1 MSYPFYKIMHFV
13 GIFMMLVALAAT
25 CMHAAM
31 GGLKADNPWRKA
43 LGATHGIAALLILT
57 GGFGM
62 LARMGIV
69 QGGLPTWVL
78 IKLAIWTALA
88 AAMALPYLSRGWARA
103 LLVAMPVLAALAGA
117 TALLKPF

>member
-1 MSYPFYKIMHFV
+1 MTRHPFRVTSDLETFVSYPFYKIMHFV

-31 GGLKADNPWRKA
+31 GGSKADNPFRKA

-62 LARMGIV
+62 LAGVI
-69 QGGLPTWVL
+69 LVL
-78 IKLAIWTALA
+78 AVLAIWFFPALVTY
-88 AAMALPYLSRGWARA
+88 LPGQMKL
-103 LLVAMPVLAALAGA
+103 
-117 TALLKPF
+117 

>member
-1 MSYPFYKIMHFV
+1 MSYPFYKILHFV

-25 CMHAAM
+25 CMHAAT
-31 GGLKADNPWRKA
+31 GGSKADNPFRKA

-62 LARMGIV
+62 LARLGIV
-69 QGGLPTWVL
+69 QGGLPIWV
-78 IKLAIWTALA
+78 IVKLAIWVALA
-88 AAMALPYLSRGWARA
+88 AAVALPYLSRTWARA

>member
-31 GGLKADNPWRKA
+31 GGSKADNPFRKA

-62 LARMGIV
+62 LARLGIV
-69 QGGLPTWVL
+69 QGGLPMWVML
-78 IKLAIWTALA
+78 KLAIWVALA
-88 AAMALPYLSRGWARA
+88 AAMALPYLSRSWAKA
-103 LLVAMPVLAALAGA
+103 LLLAMPVLAALAGA